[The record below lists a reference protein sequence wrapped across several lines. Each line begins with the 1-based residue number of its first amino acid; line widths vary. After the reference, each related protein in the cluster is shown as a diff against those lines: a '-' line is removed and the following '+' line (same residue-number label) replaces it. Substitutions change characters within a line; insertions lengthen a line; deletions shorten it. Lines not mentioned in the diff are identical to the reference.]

1 MTAKESGRDDIR
13 AAIDGLRLAVL
24 RAVPRNDWCLALGR
38 LTADTDIPREICRG
52 ILAELRGD
60 GLVAYRRGLL
70 TDDGEVAGAGYTLT
84 PKGEALIDHACR
96 AAPASWPSTFGSE
109 TALPAIDETTGG
121 LIRSEGDA

>member
-13 AAIDGLRLAVL
+13 AAIDGLKITVL
-24 RAVPRNDWCLALGR
+24 RAIPRNDWCLSLGH
-38 LTADTDIPREICRG
+38 LSADTDIPREICRG
-52 ILAELRGD
+52 ILAELRAD
-60 GLVAYRRGLL
+60 GLATYRKGLL

-96 AAPASWPSTFGSE
+96 TAPASWPSTLGRE

-121 LIRSEGDA
+121 LIRREGDA